1 MDSYTCLIIE
11 NDPLELDFLQTVL
24 GPMFQEK
31 GVLLTCRD
39 GVKAAKL
46 AQEHEPDLILMDIM
60 IPGTEGMD
68 ILEQIREILPHC
80 CISIVTN
87 RAEFRC
93 AQRAISS
100 RVFAYLLKPVRAK
113 ELYDLTGRMCREA
126 EQIRAQK
133 IAGTKPRE
141 LQDLKEAAEPEFY
154 TKQMEQALAYIK
166 ENFCEKVTLEQVAAE
181 VYMNP
186 QYFSRMF
193 KKAAGQTFSC
203 YVTELRIQHACML
216 LETTDYPAYRI
227 AIECGFSEPSYFSRV
242 FRASMGM
249 TPQVYRKGIKRQNS
263 PIKTQKIINLHKKS
277 E

>member
-1 MDSYTCLIIE
+1 MGSYTCLIIE

-24 GPMFQEK
+24 DPMFQEK
-31 GVLLTCRD
+31 GTLLTCRD

-126 EQIRAQK
+126 KQIRDQRA
-133 IAGTKPRE
+133 AGTKPHT
-141 LQDLKEAAEPEFY
+141 LQEAAEPELY
-154 TKQMEQALAYIK
+154 TKQMTRALAYIK
-166 ENFCEKVTLEQVAAE
+166 ANFCDKVTLEEAAAE

-203 YVTELRIQHACML
+203 YVTELRIKHACML
-216 LETTDYPAYRI
+216 LETTDYPAYRV

-249 TPQVYRKGIKRQNS
+249 TPQAYRKGIKSQNS
-263 PIKTQKIINLHKKS
+263 TRKTQKVISPYKKS